1 MKKLLVIAMLWA
13 NVCFAQHVL
22 ILPTGINNQSGT
34 IVATGPQGP
43 VGPQG
48 PTGASQL
55 NWRNTWVS
63 GTSYVLNDAV
73 LYQGSTYRCTVATSS
88 ALPTNTANWMLVA
101 SVGSQGPTGP
111 QGATGPQGIQ
121 GATGPQG
128 PTGATGP
135 QGPQGLTGATGAQ
148 GLTGQTGATGPQGPQ
163 GIQGISGRF
172 PGAITVPAFSFFS
185 RENFNNPS
193 YNADR
198 GTIFFTQNAPDLLI
212 ATVLLPDAAIVQSVT
227 LNVVDNKS
235 QFNFRCSIF
244 NSPVASR
251 NANRVATITSTGMS
265 SAVQSFTQSIGAVTT
280 NNAVSSY
287 FITVQLVDA
296 VNGLPASWQ
305 SDMELK
311 SVVLTYTY

>member
-135 QGPQGLTGATGAQ
+135 QGPQG
-148 GLTGQTGATGPQGPQ
+148 
-163 GIQGISGRF
+163 IQGISGRF

-251 NANRVATITSTGMS
+251 TANRVATITSTGMS
-265 SAVQSFTQSIGAVTT
+265 SAVQSFTQSIGGVTT